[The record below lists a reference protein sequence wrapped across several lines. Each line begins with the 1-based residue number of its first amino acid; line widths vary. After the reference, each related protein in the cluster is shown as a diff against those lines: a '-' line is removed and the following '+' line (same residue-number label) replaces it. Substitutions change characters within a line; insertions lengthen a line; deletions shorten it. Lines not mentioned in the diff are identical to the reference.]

1 MRQKALLP
9 VGGKPI
15 LDHIIEPLVEGGV
28 TEVSLVVGYLGDQ
41 VRDHMAQYSH
51 LKVTF
56 VEQQQQQGLGHAVLL
71 ALDGADDPV
80 LIVLGDTIFELDYGA
95 FINGG
100 GNSVGVVEVDD
111 PQRFG
116 IVETAEGVVVN
127 MVEKPAEPVSNL
139 ALAGIYRIGQQ
150 RRLKEALETL
160 VESRTRTEAEY
171 QLTDALN
178 LMVQS
183 GAVFRTHP
191 VDGWLD
197 CGTTGTLLATN
208 RHLLQRRGGPFIHPE
223 ATIERS
229 TVRSSSIMENCR
241 VADSTLEGCIVLS
254 GASLEQCH
262 IHDEIV
268 AEGAELQG
276 ASTGGK

>member
-1 MRQKALLP
+1 M
-9 VGGKPI
+9 
-15 LDHIIEPLVEGGV
+15 
-28 TEVSLVVGYLGDQ
+28 VGYLSDQ
-41 VRDHMAQYSH
+41 VRDHMARYSH

-56 VEQQQQQGLGHAVLL
+56 HEQHQQQGLGHAVLL

-80 LIVLGDTIFELDYGA
+80 LIVLGDTIFELDFGA

-100 GNSVGVVEVDD
+100 GNNVGVVEVDD

-116 IVETAEGVVVN
+116 IVETAAGVVVN
-127 MVEKPAEPVSNL
+127 MVEKPSEPVSNL
-139 ALAGIYRIGQQ
+139 ALAGIYRIDHQ

-160 VESRTRTEAEY
+160 VDSQTRTNEEY
-171 QLTDALN
+171 QLTDALS

-183 GAVFRTHP
+183 GEVFHTQL

-197 CGTTGTLLATN
+197 CGTTETLLATN
-208 RHLLQRRGGPFIHPE
+208 HHLLQGRGGPFIHPK
-223 ATIERS
+223 ATVDRS

-241 VADSTLEGCIVLS
+241 VVDSTLDNCIVLPR
-254 GASLEQCH
+254 ASLEQCH

-268 AEGAELQG
+268 AEGAKLQG
-276 ASTGGK
+276 SSSGGK